1 MSVIKVPEADSAG
14 WSCANCNVELTM
26 QHVELEYLDSLFN
39 VELPA
44 CPQCGIVL
52 IPETLA
58 LGKMNQVEH
67 LLEDK

>member
-1 MSVIKVPEADSAG
+1 MSTMKVLDSDYSQWRCAACGEALRPTA
-14 WSCANCNVELTM
+14 
-26 QHVELEYLDSLFN
+26 VELEYLDSLFN

-44 CPQCGIVL
+44 CPSCGLVL

-58 LGKMNQVEH
+58 MGKMADVEH